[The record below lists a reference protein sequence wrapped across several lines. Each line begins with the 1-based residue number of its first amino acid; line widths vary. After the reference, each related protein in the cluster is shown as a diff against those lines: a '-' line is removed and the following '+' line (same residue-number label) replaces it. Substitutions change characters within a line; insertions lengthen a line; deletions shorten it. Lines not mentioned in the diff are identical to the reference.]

1 MSAEPALYQPDSKV
15 LFLSICSLHKKKGGT
30 PEYSRQESIV
40 SRLSPT
46 LAASL
51 LKKREEVRNLI
62 WSGDVSWGG
71 IDTAELEYNN
81 NLAPGADFGGSADW
95 AEYLPAISR
104 YSGRFY
110 LALGSEGKRKM
121 IE

>member
-62 WSGDVSWGG
+62 WSGDVTWGG
-71 IDTAELEYNN
+71 NATAEHE
-81 NLAPGADFGGSADW
+81 
-95 AEYLPAISR
+95 
-104 YSGRFY
+104 
-110 LALGSEGKRKM
+110 
-121 IE
+121 